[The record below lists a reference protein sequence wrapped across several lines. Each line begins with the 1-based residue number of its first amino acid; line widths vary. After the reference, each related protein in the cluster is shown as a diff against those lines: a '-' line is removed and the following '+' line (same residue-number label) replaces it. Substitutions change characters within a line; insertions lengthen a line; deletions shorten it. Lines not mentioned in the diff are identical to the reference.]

1 MTGFC
6 RNMKHRPMKTV
17 SEKYHQNPKKKESFC
32 SSFIPPLNCG
42 AVYGRNAS
50 FIFYKICYDDV
61 FYSIK

>member
-6 RNMKHRPMKTV
+6 RNMKQTNEDCLRKV
-17 SEKYHQNPKKKESFC
+17 SPESNKKESFC
-32 SSFIPPLNCG
+32 SSSIPPLNCE

-50 FIFYKICYDDV
+50 FIFYKIYYDDV